1 MGVVGDPA
9 DRRLDS
15 MDAPMKN
22 TDTEIVFEQKVVEL
36 AHLWGWKVAS
46 FRPAGTGK
54 GWRTPVKYDGKGYPD
69 LTMIHEKGYIIFAEM
84 KRETGST
91 MSAEQ
96 KEWATVFMR
105 CASAINDWLDE
116 PVMPEQRDR
125 VFYRMWR
132 PRDGNEIVTLLSF
145 GRVTEWTP

>member
-1 MGVVGDPA
+1 
-9 DRRLDS
+9 
-15 MDAPMKN
+15 MKN

-69 LTMIHEKGYIIFAEM
+69 LTMIHPNGYIIFAEM

-91 MSAEQ
+91 TSDDQ
-96 KEWATVFMR
+96 KAWGQVLTD
-105 CASAINDWLDE
+105 CAAQIGCCSSVV
-116 PVMPEQRDR
+116 PP

-132 PRDGNEIVTLLSF
+132 PRDGDEIVTLLSF
-145 GRVTEWTP
+145 GRVREWTP